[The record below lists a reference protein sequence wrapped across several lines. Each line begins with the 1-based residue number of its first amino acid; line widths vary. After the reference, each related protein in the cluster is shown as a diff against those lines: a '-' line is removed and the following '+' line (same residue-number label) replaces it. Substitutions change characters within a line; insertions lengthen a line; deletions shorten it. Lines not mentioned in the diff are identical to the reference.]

1 MQCECPNCTDMK
13 QDYIPYAH
21 SVMYDQEL
29 NAITTPG
36 KVRQMPDIESYL
48 VRPNDID
55 AAIGMVIHHA
65 HYYAEYTV
73 CSHSSALQSCPETPV
88 FSRVLLRLDPSEDA
102 RMDSVIEKAKW
113 ATRVA
118 MTPTKL
124 IFK

>member
-1 MQCECPNCTDMK
+1 MLTLSCTNRNW
-13 QDYIPYAH
+13 IRA
-21 SVMYDQEL
+21 
-29 NAITTPG
+29 
-36 KVRQMPDIESYL
+36 MPDVDSCLI
-48 VRPNDID
+48 RPNDIGI
-55 AAIGMVIHHA
+55 AVGMVIHHA

-118 MTPTKL
+118 MTPTRL